1 MADKKIIAVTGA
13 TGSQGGGL
21 VRAILAD
28 PNGGFAARAITRD
41 ASKDKSKAL
50 AAAGAEVVSGDLDD
64 VESLKKAF
72 AGAHGVYAVTNFW
85 EHFSGEKEIQQ
96 AKNIAE
102 AAKAAGVKHVIWST
116 LEDTRKLMSADDT
129 RMPML
134 QGKYRV
140 PHFDAKADA
149 NAAFSGLPTTFL
161 VTSFYWDN
169 FYLFGLAPKKDDKG
183 VYSWT
188 FPMGEAKLPGI
199 AAEDIGKVAYGIF
212 KAGSEYIGKTVGIA
226 GESLSFQ
233 EMSKRLE
240 KGLGISPVQFN
251 PVDANVFR
259 GFGFPGAD
267 EYGNMFQVYRDFEKE
282 VNAAR
287 SIDLSRKLNPSLQ
300 SFDQWLAGKKSAVM
314 AAANPAPADR
324 ITSIPNSQ
332 FPTSKTFLG
341 SWELEFGS
349 FRAHVFPSLLSAYNL
364 PHVQIQK
371 PRCLLWRSC
380 GLCSR
385 RIPSHHDVRSGEASD
400 RRSLRRRA
408 RPASD
413 QRQVRHDGRARVN
426 GNRSHHSEWTI
437 HRCRSSRQSATEPVH
452 A

>member
-1 MADKKIIAVTGA
+1 M
-13 TGSQGGGL
+13 
-21 VRAILAD
+21 
-28 PNGGFAARAITRD
+28 
-41 ASKDKSKAL
+41 
-50 AAAGAEVVSGDLDD
+50 
-64 VESLKKAF
+64 
-72 AGAHGVYAVTNFW
+72 
-85 EHFSGEKEIQQ
+85 
-96 AKNIAE
+96 
-102 AAKAAGVKHVIWST
+102 KHVIWST

-149 NAAFSGLPTTFL
+149 NAAFSGLPTTYL

-300 SFDQWLAGKKSAVM
+300 NFDQWLAGKKSAVL
-314 AAANPAPADR
+314 AAANPAPATPR
-324 ITSIPNSQ
+324 NLNSQ
-332 FPTSKTFLG
+332 LPISNSQTVRR
-341 SWELEFGS
+341 SWELEVGDWEFQIS
-349 FRAHVFPSLLSAYNL
+349 RFPSFLSAYNF

-371 PRCLLWRSC
+371 PRCLLWRGY
-380 GLCSR
+380 GLCRS
-385 RIPSHHDVRSGEASD
+385 RIPSNHDVRPGEAGD
-400 RRSLRRRA
+400 RRSLHRRA

-413 QRQVRHDGRARVN
+413 QRQVRHHGWARVH
-426 GNRSHHSEWTI
+426 GHRGHHSGWTI
-437 HRCRSSRQSATEPVH
+437 HRCRSSWQSATESVH